1 MSVLASCGGGG
12 GSASTIAGQQTSSGL
27 VAGTP
32 PAGQTAPATPTTP
45 APQPA
50 PAVTASATK
59 PASAVAPWLVATRI
73 DALRFA
79 ARDGIATVHGDYWE
93 RSEDPTY
100 VRYVAASQELGN
112 PRVGATA
119 TYTGLDFGS
128 GVEAMM
134 LRVSL
139 PSGSSA
145 VEIRMD
151 SANGPLAGPSCAIAA
166 TGSTAAYRTIRCALN
181 PVVAQGRDRT
191 LVFRFTGDNPGLR
204 FNWFGFWARDTI
216 QRIDELGTVQLTD
229 RPNPATP
236 SQPQAGTPT
245 RTQAMLPPA
254 GMAQARTFGRWFPTQ
269 VGDCPKWLHD
279 THWVQGDDGK
289 AYPTWHPAVDY
300 NPETGAYCTY
310 AHDHGSDPR
319 SSTVFSV
326 SGMPTFGYVGEQHEP
341 NNPALQRREDH
352 VGYKMVLANNFRLY
366 NPAQTAE
373 TKICSLMINVHVGTH
388 SPDAFANTAHE
399 MLTAGQCEGQEP
411 FFTRQFNLFG
421 APGGFKEAEAEGCNL
436 RVNTGITPSPA
447 NQPNGGVHRA
457 IPTASCF
464 LRGTA
469 DDQRRLVNNRLTE
482 FWLTG
487 FLGGSFYYTIANP
500 SRYHDESLT
509 ERLGRIVDLCYV
521 EGHPVAG
528 TLRCQETVASSQ
540 GRIDFSDPRSSF
552 RGTTH
557 SNTHFSSIRFGNS
570 TSTTVYTNAWGQN
583 PSPTP
588 DPARGITI
596 RQLVPTT
603 GFHWRVDGHASVVP
617 ALDHSGG
624 GRNGIRSPN

>member
-50 PAVTASATK
+50 AAVTASATK

-128 GVEAMM
+128 GAEAMM

-151 SANGPLAGPSCAIAA
+151 SADGPLAGPSCAIAA
-166 TGSTAAYRTIRCALN
+166 TGSTTAYRTIRCALN

-191 LVFRFTGDNPGLR
+191 LVFRFTGDNPSLR

-216 QRIDELGTVQLTD
+216 QRIDELATVQLTD

-236 SQPQAGTPT
+236 AQPQAGTPT

-469 DDQRRLVNNRLTE
+469 DDQRRLVNDRLTE

-500 SRYHDESLT
+500 SRYYDGSLT

-603 GFHWRVDGHASVVP
+603 GFYWRVDGHASVVP